1 MPLTDEPLVPDADL
15 AELDEDLSEDEVI
28 EDEIPDEEESD
39 AVLPPDAPS

>member
-15 AELDEDLSEDEVI
+15 AELDEDLSEDDLAS
-28 EDEIPDEEESD
+28 DEEPDEEEAD

>member
-15 AELDEDLSEDEVI
+15 AELDEDLSEDEFAA
-28 EDEIPDEEESD
+28 DEEPDEEESD